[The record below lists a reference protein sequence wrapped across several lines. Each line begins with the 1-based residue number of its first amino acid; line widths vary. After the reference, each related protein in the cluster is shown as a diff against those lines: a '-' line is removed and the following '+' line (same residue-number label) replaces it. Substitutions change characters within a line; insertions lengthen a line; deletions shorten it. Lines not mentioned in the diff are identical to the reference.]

1 MRILKERT
9 LFSSLIGLLGKDHSR
24 RYKGEEGK
32 ETADFERLLKKNWN
46 YSADRN
52 FIESIKLVHWF
63 MSGDPSKFLGT
74 SHRDEVS
81 AEGYLP
87 AEPMISNFTSTQVG
101 VLLDGYV
108 TFAMRSGGGTGFF
121 GGDATP
127 EKWKSSGMVKRA
139 QAGKAN
145 FKHKL
150 ILNKDSRFR
159 DKGAYNEFIVDNW
172 KPTALIAK
180 GGINNPFYKELYIYS
195 VENNLPVIDENGDQV
210 ELQDPAEFSA
220 GKKISTG
227 FGRLARGALPEG
239 EKMKMKITK
248 SQLKQIIKEEI
259 ESDPALL
266 AALSKLTDTMEEL
279 DISIDFLAAAV
290 IGGDPL
296 SIGSAQRTLGRA
308 YRPSKPAGDSPK
320 LNEDERSQMVCKSLR
335 ETIAEL
341 QFEKDSGATEDLTI
355 QNQIDVLESVI
366 ILKGCMEDSA

>member
-139 QAGKAN
+139 PAGKAN

-180 GGINNPFYKELYIYS
+180 GGINNPFYKELYNYS

-355 QNQIDVLESVI
+355 QNQIDVLENVI

>member
-9 LFSSLIGLLGKDHSR
+9 LFSSLIDLLGKDHSR

-139 QAGKAN
+139 PAGKAN

-180 GGINNPFYKELYIYS
+180 GGINNPFYKELYNYS

-355 QNQIDVLESVI
+355 QNQIDVLENVI